1 MNTLGHCYLISSKD
15 RNWWLDRFDNV
26 GWHTPDWWLNF
37 AFEKVGERMPVFKD
51 FILTGQAEG
60 FSIIDNVIRP
70 DRTHGV
76 EG

>member
-1 MNTLGHCYLISSKD
+1 
-15 RNWWLDRFDNV
+15 
-26 GWHTPDWWLNF
+26 
-37 AFEKVGERMPVFKD
+37 MPVFKD